1 MSRNCLF
8 WSLPLENPWFLIS
21 CIPAWIS
28 SPSVCLY
35 DFLFILNLFILNS
48 FIFSLYFKPITFG
61 MREQLRSC
69 SSSTAWGFLSQL
81 IFLLQCGVVCFHL
94 FYVGFCLVQSGV
106 APLHQTLHSVTRKAS
121 FGSQFLSGWQ
131 KFEIQDGV
139 SNSTL
144 RTCKVQ
150 NLHFL
155 SRATCRLKNYFL
167 MQSDLQLLSTNL
179 FWAAKSE
186 VPQVPSLHG
195 RCADLWP
202 NFWVLLITHC
212 HSAGTTQP
220 SAGNGRKW
228 DLKLWDGIKTP
239 SHLFSR
245 KRSSRNINSASR
257 AGLGRDLASQVVE

>member
-8 WSLPLENPWFLIS
+8 GSLPLENPWFLIS
-21 CIPAWIS
+21 CISAWVS
-28 SPSVCLY
+28 SPSVFMTF
-35 DFLFILNLFILNS
+35 FLFWIYLFWIHLYSLSISNPSPLEWENS
-48 FIFSLYFKPITFG
+48 WGPAHPALLG
-61 MREQLRSC
+61 
-69 SSSTAWGFLSQL
+69 GFLSQL

-257 AGLGRDLASQVVE
+257 AGLGRDLASQVIE